1 MRSVTA
7 LLHAGGLLFWGT
19 RRHRKTRCPPPVGQC
34 RAAVGG
40 GGVAYC
46 SRLSPRCAAWGG
58 LRQAVRS
65 ARLGRERWATARAQE
80 AVGADCD
87 APLGQDVWQE
97 AAHTLCG
104 GERAV
109 APRAA
114 RALLEAAG
122 DGPILACFQ
131 AVGGDGKPMERG
143 GKGGEALGAGRLTM
157 GDPALVPDLG

>member
-1 MRSVTA
+1 MPTA
-7 LLHAGGLLFWGT
+7 
-19 RRHRKTRCPPPVGQC
+19 C
-34 RAAVGG
+34 RAVQGRRRG
-40 GGVAYC
+40 RRGRVLFPVVA
-46 SRLSPRCAAWGG
+46 A
-58 LRQAVRS
+58 LRSLGRAEAGRQERP
-65 ARLGRERWATARAQE
+65 ARRERWATARAQA

-87 APLGQDVWQE
+87 APLGQDVLQE

-109 APRAA
+109 APRAP
-114 RALLEAAG
+114 RALLDAAG
-122 DGPILACFQ
+122 DVPILACFQ